1 MRDVFARIRREGGIH
16 EVDAVL
22 PTVKEIIALQGDAQ
36 MRELERRYL
45 K

>member
-1 MRDVFARIRREGGIH
+1 MRDVFARIRRDGGIH
-16 EVDAVL
+16 AVDADL
-22 PTVKEIIALQGDAQ
+22 PSVKDIIALQGDAA

>member
-1 MRDVFARIRREGGIH
+1 MRDVFARIRSDGGIH
-16 EVDAVL
+16 QVDAAL
-22 PTVKEIIALQGDAQ
+22 PAVKEIIALQGDAH